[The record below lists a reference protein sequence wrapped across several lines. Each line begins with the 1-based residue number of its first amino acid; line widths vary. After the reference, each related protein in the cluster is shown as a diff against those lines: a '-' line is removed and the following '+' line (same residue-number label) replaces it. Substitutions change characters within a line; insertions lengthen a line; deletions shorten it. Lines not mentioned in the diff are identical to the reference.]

1 MQADA
6 ALAAASSGWSCGV
19 GYSGSRFLKAGR
31 WLLFCLSTSLPI
43 PAWST
48 ILWSDLGATLAHDTG
63 LGSDI
68 LGGAVQRDDSASD
81 TLYFKFHVNPFSEF
95 STEEYLAGF
104 QLFETNSERLGV
116 GNAPEAWGY
125 SAFHAADTGSS
136 NKLAGEFDLNSAQ
149 PEASGVG
156 AFFRYELPRRGIER
170 TIVFKVQYVPGA
182 NDLVTVYLEPDLSP
196 GATEAE
202 QPAKLITR
210 FRANASFDQIRLRHV
225 GGGGGWT
232 FSDMAIATSFSDLIP
247 GANPDPG
254 NPVPVG
260 RGAFAFSFRSWQREQ
275 GLPQNLVRA
284 LVQTRDGYIWVGT
297 DDGVARFDG
306 VRFVSFGWR
315 EGMRAAPV
323 RQLFED
329 SRGALWIGSVGAG
342 LTRFE
347 DGQFTTYTVGDGLAS
362 DSITALAEDDNRR
375 LWVGTE
381 SGINVWEAE
390 RWAAP
395 TKETPFKGRPI
406 STFFKDSRGGLWLG
420 AAGAGIF
427 QFRQGKFQ
435 RFTEPLVENLL
446 MDAHCLLVDHAGRL
460 WLGAGDDFLLCR
472 EGTEWRRYRIPRHLS
487 RPYVTALAESPDGAI
502 WAGSV
507 SEGLFQFKQGKLL
520 PVNASSG
527 MLDNFVESLLV
538 DREGNLWV
546 GTGAGLSQLRRKNV
560 SAFGPDEGIGYGAVQ
575 GICEI
580 IPGTIWAA
588 KPNDGLYR
596 WDGRMFSRLSAGGP
610 SRPDQRVNTVLMAR
624 DGTCWVA
631 AGQGLWHF
639 TQPRVSPDEVEGPIL
654 AGHDLLSLIEDREG
668 IWAGASDGILWY
680 VQNGSATAQTNFPQ
694 TSAITALLPE
704 PDGSIWVGT
713 DGAGLYRFRGSVRAH
728 YSKSAQTSGPLS
740 DFIRAL
746 HRDGQGAL
754 WIGTAGGGLT
764 RLEDD
769 RFTTFTSREG
779 LPDDTISQ
787 ILEDDS
793 GRLWLGSNRGIA
805 SVTRR
810 ELDDLA
816 AGKIPAVYPRIY
828 GRAEGMLSEECTGG
842 FCPAGLKTKSGLLWF
857 STLKGIV
864 AVDPRPRA
872 DAPAPSVVLEEI
884 LVDGL
889 AADAGKKL
897 PVSPK
902 QITHAAREARNPAGT
917 NSLTS
922 TNAGGLEISPGR
934 HRLEIR
940 YTGLSF
946 SAPDRVRF
954 RYRMENLDADWVEAG
969 LLRTA
974 IYSYVPPGKYRFH
987 VIACNSDGVWNE
999 AGADLSLEVLP
1010 YFWQN
1015 RWFIGLAALG
1025 LLASV
1030 GGATRLVERRKHQR
1044 RLFRIEQER
1053 ALERERARIAQDLHD
1068 DLGSSLTRISLLSDL
1083 AKADKDNPVQV
1094 ELHADKISQ
1103 SAAQTVRALEEI
1115 VWAVRPGSDS
1125 LQSLVEYIAH
1135 VANEMFAGG
1144 PTRCR
1149 LDIPHDLPPRVL
1161 PPEMRHNIF
1170 LIVKEALTNAL
1181 KHSSAREV
1189 MVAVKCPGHAL
1200 EIRVQDDG
1208 RGFNGSGHS
1217 ENSPRNGLGNM
1228 RRRAESIGAD
1238 LAIESAAGAGATVT
1252 LRVRSLHPAT
1262 NGM

>member
-1 MQADA
+1 
-6 ALAAASSGWSCGV
+6 
-19 GYSGSRFLKAGR
+19 
-31 WLLFCLSTSLPI
+31 
-43 PAWST
+43 
-48 ILWSDLGATLAHDTG
+48 LWSDLGATLAHDTG
-63 LGSDI
+63 LGTDI
-68 LGGAVQRDDSASD
+68 LGGAVKRDDSSSD
-81 TLYFKFHVNPFSEF
+81 TLYFKFHVNPSSEVG
-95 STEEYLAGF
+95 TEQYLAGF
-104 QLFETNSERLGV
+104 QLFEGDTEGLGV
-116 GNAPEAWGY
+116 GNGREAWAY
-125 SAFHAADTGSS
+125 SAFGAVDTGSS
-136 NKLAGEFDLNSAQ
+136 NKAAGEIDFNSSH
-149 PEASGVG
+149 PDASGLG
-156 AFFRYELPRRGIER
+156 AFFRYELTRRGIER
-170 TIVFKVQYVPGA
+170 TIVFKVQYVAGG

-202 QPAKLITR
+202 QSEKLITR
-210 FRANASFDQIRLRHV
+210 FSANASFDQIRLRHV

-254 NPVPVG
+254 SAGPVG
-260 RGAFAFSFRSWQREQ
+260 RGAFAFSFRAWQREQ

-284 LVQTRDGYIWVGT
+284 VVQTRDGYIWVGT
-297 DDGVARFDG
+297 DDGIARFDG

-329 SRGALWIGSVGAG
+329 SRGGLWIGSVGAG
-342 LTRFE
+342 LTRFQ
-347 DGQFTTYTVGDGLAS
+347 DGQFTTFTVRDGLAS
-362 DSITALAEDDNRR
+362 DSITALAEDDNGR

-381 SGINVWEAE
+381 SGINVWEGG
-390 RWAAP
+390 RWAAAGND
-395 TKETPFKGRPI
+395 TNLKGRAI
-406 STFFKDSRGGLWLG
+406 TTFFKDNHGGLWVG
-420 AAGAGIF
+420 AAGAGVF
-427 QFRQGKFQ
+427 QFRGGKFQ
-435 RFTEPLVENLL
+435 PFTEPQVENLL
-446 MDAHCLLVDHAGRL
+446 LDTHCLLVDHGGRI

-472 EGTEWRRYRIPRHLS
+472 DGNEWRRYRIPRHLA
-487 RPYVTALAESPDGAI
+487 RPYVTALAESPDGAV

-507 SEGLFQFKQGKLL
+507 SEGLFQFKNGKLL
-520 PVNASSG
+520 PINAASG
-527 MLDNFVESLLV
+527 MLDNFVESLMV

-546 GTGAGLSQLRRKNV
+546 GTGAGLSQLRHKNV
-560 SAFGPDEGIGYGAVQ
+560 SAFGPDEGVGYGAAQ
-575 GICEI
+575 GLCEI
-580 IPGTIWAA
+580 GAGTIWAA

-596 WDGRMFSRLSAGGP
+596 WDGRMFSRLSWAGP
-610 SRPDQRVNTVLMAR
+610 SRPDQRMNALLPAR
-624 DGTCWVA
+624 DGSCWVA
-631 AGQGLWHF
+631 GGQGLWHC
-639 TQPRVSPDEVEGPIL
+639 PRPGESADEVEGPML
-654 AGHDLLSLIEDREG
+654 GGHDILSLAEDREG
-668 IWAGASDGILWY
+668 IWAGTSEGKLWR
-680 VQNGSATAQTNFPQ
+680 VQNGNATVQTNFPR
-694 TSAITALLPE
+694 TSAITTLLPE
-704 PDGSIWVGT
+704 ADGSIWVGT
-713 DGAGLYRFRGSVRAH
+713 DGAGLYRFQGSVRAH
-728 YSKSAQTSGPLS
+728 YSKSAQTAGPLS

-746 HRDGQGAL
+746 HRDGQGVL

-764 RLEDD
+764 RLEGE

-805 SVTRR
+805 SVTRD
-810 ELDDLA
+810 ELEELA
-816 AGKIPAVYPRIY
+816 SGKTPVVYPRIY

-842 FCPAGLKTKSGLLWF
+842 YCPAGLKTKSGLLWF

-864 AVDPRPRA
+864 AVDPRPKS
-872 DAPAPSVVLEEI
+872 DAPAPAVVLEDV

-889 AADAGKKL
+889 AADAGKRIS
-897 PVSPK
+897 VSP
-902 QITHAAREARNPAGT
+902 QQMTQAAREGHNLTASSSLRST
-917 NSLTS
+917 NS
-922 TNAGGLEISPGR
+922 GGLQISPGR
-934 HRLEIR
+934 HRVEIR

-946 SAPDRVRF
+946 SAPERVRF

-969 LLRTA
+969 LQRSA

-987 VIACNSDGVWNE
+987 VIACNSDGIWNE
-999 AGADLSLEVLP
+999 AGADLSLQVLP

-1015 RWFIGLAALG
+1015 RWFISLASLG

-1030 GGATRLVERRKHQR
+1030 GGATRLMERRKHQR

-1053 ALERERARIAQDLHD
+1053 ALERERARIAEDLHD

-1083 AKADKDNPVQV
+1083 AKADKDNPGQV

-1135 VANEMFAGG
+1135 VANEMFSGSA
-1144 PTRCR
+1144 TRCR

-1181 KHSSAREV
+1181 KHSAAGEV
-1189 MVAVKCPGHAL
+1189 TVGVKSWGNAL

-1208 RGFNGSGHS
+1208 KGFNPPAHS
-1217 ENSPRNGLGNM
+1217 EDSARNGLGNM
-1228 RRRAESIGAD
+1228 RRRSEAIGAI
-1238 LAIESAAGAGATVT
+1238 LTLESSTQQGATVR
-1252 LRVRSLHPAT
+1252 LKVRFPNRS
-1262 NGM
+1262 NGA